1 MQNLRDWILKSHT
14 LLILYEPVQF
24 WQGLMLL
31 FFEGFQRQNVL
42 ILFLVFLKDPY
53 LVTAKITPDDGAS
66 ELHPRKRIWRCSGHF
81 FVNTFF
87 MINVSKSS
95 FFSIFCFLASQSQ
108 SVISSSLVFLNWFHP
123 RCICKVCY
131 SEFWIFFFKGIFL
144 WTGAN
149 GLAKNFLKSCFR
161 FLNFSKIQLVENCVK

>member
-1 MQNLRDWILKSHT
+1 
-14 LLILYEPVQF
+14 
-24 WQGLMLL
+24 MLL

-95 FFSIFCFLASQSQ
+95 FFQYFVS
-108 SVISSSLVFLNWFHP
+108 
-123 RCICKVCY
+123 
-131 SEFWIFFFKGIFL
+131 
-144 WTGAN
+144 
-149 GLAKNFLKSCFR
+149 
-161 FLNFSKIQLVENCVK
+161 